1 MLAVP
6 DDGGASAAIIR
17 HEMRIALSD
26 PGTVVYMVVMP
37 LLMAALVRGLYA
49 GVLQAQGVEEAT
61 GTEFAVPGMAVAF
74 AAFSSGYAGFA
85 FFRDHGWRTWDRLRA
100 SPATSADLVIGK
112 WRPR

>member
-1 MLAVP
+1 MTV
-6 DDGGASAAIIR
+6 GASAAIIR

-37 LLMAALVRGLYA
+37 LLMAALVRSLYA

-61 GTEFAVPGMAVAF
+61 GTEFAKPGRAVAF

-85 FFRDHGWRTWDRLRA
+85 DHGELGLPDAVARVLEA
-100 SPATSADLVIGK
+100 NGAVLLVPEGAT
-112 WRPR
+112 P